1 MNRIYIVR
9 HGQSEHHVNGMTG
22 GWTDLPLTPLGLEQ
36 ASRVAGHLAGQIGSQ
51 VVSLF
56 SSDLQRAYMTA
67 SVIGRR
73 LGLSIVEDRGLR
85 ELNNGLAA
93 GLTEEEAKIIE
104 LPRTEPGIDWIP
116 YPEAESWRMMT
127 NRVSECMSRL
137 AMESKS
143 TAIVVTHAGA
153 ATAIVK
159 WWLRLE
165 EPYKHSIDFE
175 FRSCSISELTESVWG
190 ERVIVRL
197 NDIAHL

>member
-9 HGQSEHHVNGMTG
+9 HGQSENHVSGMTG

-36 ASRVAGHLAGQIGSQ
+36 ASKVAEHLARQIGKQ
-51 VVSLF
+51 VASLF

-67 SVIGRR
+67 TVIGRR
-73 LGLSIVEDRGLR
+73 LELGIVEDRGLR
-85 ELNNGLAA
+85 ELNNGIAA
-93 GLTEEEAKIIE
+93 GLSEEEAKIIE

-116 YPEAESWRMMT
+116 YPEAETWRRMT
-127 NRVSECMSRL
+127 DRVSECMSRL
-137 AMESKS
+137 ALESKA

-175 FRSCSISELTESVWG
+175 FRSCSITELAESEWR